1 MIDYVPGKD
10 CLACEQLVLLL
21 YPTGGPRPT
30 STFRNLEWWDSINV
44 EDANRTSCPTFPNIP
59 AEHESEVTRL
69 RMEVMRG
76 LIAASEGSPEAE
88 RLWKLLTYLDRILF
102 CPNRVGARPDEV
114 VRNIDVPNRNQNTSR
129 GGLQRLPSGF
139 VSSRP
144 GSGLSFGEKLCGFPM
159 RRGTRLRQVCG
170 SRLRNAAP
178 AAQTHSGKKVSLL
191 GLVPRHS
198 RHLIQCAPMTC
209 CSSSGTSSLLA
220 RSVTTCP
227 ARIRRSAGPMTYA
240 HASWR
245 RSRRSSAPY
254 RVAPARD
261 QRARGLSTG

>member
-1 MIDYVPGKD
+1 
-10 CLACEQLVLLL
+10 
-21 YPTGGPRPT
+21 
-30 STFRNLEWWDSINV
+30 
-44 EDANRTSCPTFPNIP
+44 
-59 AEHESEVTRL
+59 
-69 RMEVMRG
+69 MRA
-76 LIAASEGSPEAE
+76 LIATPEGSPKAE

-102 CPNRVGARPDEV
+102 CPRPGG
-114 VRNIDVPNRNQNTSR
+114 RTTRR
-129 GGLQRLPSGF
+129 GGAKHRRTESEPEHESGWSATIAERIRLFAAGEWAELWRETVR
-139 VSSRP
+139 VSYAARDAAAT
-144 GSGLSFGEKLCGFPM
+144 GLRESPEKRRTRRANALWEEGELARAC
-159 RRGTRLRQVCG
+159 
-170 SRLRNAAP
+170 A
-178 AAQTHSGKKVSLL
+178 
-191 GLVPRHS
+191 RHS
-198 RHLIQCAPMTC
+198 RHLIQCALMTC